1 MRGGRG
7 RGDSAER
14 GERAARNP
22 VALQLPAMSAFSG
35 HAVAAVLRQTLER
48 LGAGATFGLPGGPNR
63 ELFLALR
70 GSSVRLV
77 VPSHEL
83 AAAFM
88 AGGYG
93 RVSGRPG
100 VLLTIPG
107 PGFAYA
113 LAGIAEAWQ
122 DSAPLVHI
130 VAAPPEPPHQRLRH
144 QALDQT
150 AIAAPMVKA
159 VFSVGDPARLASDL
173 ADAFDT
179 AQCGEPGPVLLQLGA
194 APSRTAQRP
203 LPADERELAAVWQR
217 IARARR
223 PVLYLGQGC
232 ARAATAVR
240 RYAERTGT
248 PVFSTAS
255 GRGVLSEAA
264 PLSLAYDSLRG
275 TTYALND
282 FLSHCDLVLAVGARL
297 AYNGTAGF
305 GLQLPAER
313 LVHVDASGANLNA
326 LYPAAAVLAV
336 RAEEFFAHSQA
347 QAVPRS
353 QWSAAEL
360 AAARAAVG
368 SVLQREAEPVIA
380 ADTPVQFFS
389 SLRAALPD
397 EALVVTD
404 SGVHQVLARRY
415 FEVRAPFGLLLPTDL
430 QSMGFALPTA
440 IAAKLAA
447 PQRPVVALLG
457 DGGALMSGLE
467 LAVAVREQLPLVAV
481 VFSDGY
487 LNQIRLQ
494 QLQDHG
500 RAHGVALPTVDFAA
514 LAAAVGAHYELSDA
528 RLECLPQALASPRVT
543 LIEVPVSDSAAL
555 QSAARRSRAKAVV
568 RRAMQVARRPRLRR

>member
-1 MRGGRG
+1 
-7 RGDSAER
+7 
-14 GERAARNP
+14 
-22 VALQLPAMSAFSG
+22 MSAFSG
-35 HAVAAVLRQTLER
+35 YPVATVLRHTLER
-48 LGAGATFGLPGGPNR
+48 LGAGAAFGLPGGPNR

-70 GSSVRLV
+70 GSSVRLI

-130 VAAPPEPPHQRLRH
+130 VAAPPAPPHQRLRH

-159 VFSVGDPARLASDL
+159 VFSIEDPSRLASDL
-173 ADAFDT
+173 ADAFEA
-179 AQCGEPGPVLLQLGA
+179 AQSGEPGPVLVQLGA
-194 APSRTAQRP
+194 APSRTAPPP
-203 LPADERELAAVWQR
+203 LPPADERELAALWQR

-232 ARAATAVR
+232 AAAAMAVR
-240 RYAERTGT
+240 SYAERTGT
-248 PVFSTAS
+248 PVVSTAS
-255 GRGVLSEAA
+255 GRGVLSEAS
-264 PLSLAYDSLRG
+264 PLSLGYDSLRG
-275 TTYALND
+275 TTAALND
-282 FLSHCDLVLAVGARL
+282 FLSQCDLVLAVGARL

-305 GLQLPAER
+305 GVQLPAER

-326 LYPAAAVLAV
+326 LYPAVAVLAA
-336 RAEEFFAHSQA
+336 RAEEFFAHPQA
-347 QAVPRS
+347 QRVPRS
-353 QWSAAEL
+353 QWSATEL
-360 AAARAAVG
+360 AAARAAIG
-368 SVLQREAEPVIA
+368 TALQREAEPKIA
-380 ADTPVQFFS
+380 GQTAAQFFT
-389 SLRAALPD
+389 SLRRVLPD
-397 EALVVTD
+397 EALLVTD
-404 SGVHQVLARRY
+404 SGVHQGLARRY
-415 FEVRAPFGLLLPTDL
+415 LEVRTPFGLLLPTDL

-440 IAAKLAA
+440 IAVKLAA

-467 LAVAVREQLPLVAV
+467 LAVAVREQLPLVAL

-500 RAHGVALPTVDFAA
+500 RAHGVALPAVDFAA
-514 LAAAVGAHYELSDA
+514 LAAAVGARYELSDA
-528 RLECLPQALASPRVT
+528 QLECLPQALASPRVT

-568 RRAMQVARRPRLRR
+568 RRAMQIARRPRLRR

>member
-1 MRGGRG
+1 MAHTQVTADGPRMSDFSGY
-7 RGDSAER
+7 
-14 GERAARNP
+14 P
-22 VALQLPAMSAFSG
+22 VAAL
-35 HAVAAVLRQTLER
+35 VRDTLER
-48 LGAGATFGLPGGPNR
+48 CGARAAFGLPGGANR

-70 GSSVRLV
+70 GSKVRLV

-88 AGGYG
+88 AGSYG

-130 VAAPPEPPHQRLRH
+130 VHAPPGPPHQRLRH
-144 QALDQT
+144 QALDQS

-159 VFSVGDPARLASDL
+159 VFCIEDPAQLL
-173 ADAFDT
+173 GGLEEAFE
-179 AQCGEPGPVLLQLGA
+179 AARSGEPGPVLVQLGA
-194 APSRTAQRP
+194 APSRAAVPPPRP
-203 LPADERELAAVWQR
+203 DERELAALWQR
-217 IARARR
+217 VARARR
-223 PVLYLGQGC
+223 PVLWLGQGC
-232 ARAATAVR
+232 AGAAAAVR
-240 RYAERTGT
+240 RYIERTGT
-248 PVFSTAS
+248 PAFSTAS
-255 GRGVLSEAA
+255 GRGVLSEAS
-264 PLSLAYDSLRG
+264 SLNLGYDSLRG
-275 TTYALND
+275 TTAALNE
-282 FLSHCDLVLAVGARL
+282 FLDRCDLVLAVGARL
-297 AYNGTAGF
+297 AYNGSAGF
-305 GLQLPAER
+305 GVQLPAGR

-326 LYPAAAVLAV
+326 LYPAAAVLAA
-336 RAEEFFAHSQA
+336 RAEELFAHPQA
-347 QAVPRS
+347 QSVPRT

-368 SVLQREAEPVIA
+368 TVLQHESEPAIAEQTA
-380 ADTPVQFFS
+380 AQFFS
-389 SLRAALPD
+389 NLRAALPD

-404 SGVHQVLARRY
+404 SGMHQVLARRY

-440 IAAKLAA
+440 ISAKLAA

-500 RAHGVALPTVDFAA
+500 RAHGVALPAVDFAA
-514 LAAAVGAHYELSDA
+514 LAVAVGAHYELSDA
-528 RLECLPQALASPRVT
+528 RLECLPQALAAPGVT
-543 LIEVPVSDSAAL
+543 LIEVPVSDSAAV

-568 RRAMQVARRPRLRR
+568 RRAMQIARRPGVRR

>member
-1 MRGGRG
+1 MTG
-7 RGDSAER
+7 
-14 GERAARNP
+14 
-22 VALQLPAMSAFSG
+22 MSAFSG
-35 HAVAAVLRQTLER
+35 YPVATVLRHTLER
-48 LGAGATFGLPGGPNR
+48 LGAGAAFGLPGGPNR

-130 VAAPPEPPHQRLRH
+130 VAAPPAPPHQRLRH

-159 VFSVGDPARLASDL
+159 VFSIEDPSRLASDL
-173 ADAFDT
+173 ADAFE
-179 AQCGEPGPVLLQLGA
+179 AARSGEPGPVLVQLGA
-194 APSRTAQRP
+194 APSRTAP
-203 LPADERELAAVWQR
+203 PPAAADERELAALWQR

-232 ARAATAVR
+232 VAAATAVR
-240 RYAERTGT
+240 SYAERTGT

-255 GRGVLSEAA
+255 GRGVLSEAS
-264 PLSLAYDSLRG
+264 PLSLGYDSLRG
-275 TTYALND
+275 TTAALND
-282 FLSHCDLVLAVGARL
+282 FLSQCDLVLAVGARL

-305 GLQLPAER
+305 GVQLPAER

-326 LYPAAAVLAV
+326 LYPAAAVLAARV
-336 RAEEFFAHSQA
+336 EEFFAHPQA
-347 QAVPRS
+347 HRVPRS
-353 QWSAAEL
+353 QWSATEL
-360 AAARAAVG
+360 AAARAALG
-368 SVLQREAEPVIA
+368 TVLQREAEPEIA
-380 ADTPVQFFS
+380 GQTAAQFFT
-389 SLRAALPD
+389 SLRRVLPD
-397 EALVVTD
+397 EALLVTD
-404 SGVHQVLARRY
+404 SGAHQGLARRY
-415 FEVRAPFGLLLPTDL
+415 FEVRTPFGLLLPTDL

-467 LAVAVREQLPLVAV
+467 LAVAVRERLPLVAL

-500 RAHGVALPTVDFAA
+500 RAHGVALPAVDFAA
-514 LAAAVGAHYELSDA
+514 LAAAVGARYERSDA

-568 RRAMQVARRPRLRR
+568 RRAMQIARRPRLRR